1 MEKNRMPTA
10 FTILFG
16 LIVLVAISTYLIPAG
31 QYNVLADGEPI
42 AGTYHTV
49 AQHGQN
55 IGSILKAPLEGLYDA
70 IDIAAFILM
79 VGGFLGIV
87 METGAI
93 DTGIRSVVRRLHGRE
108 KYMIPILMFIFAL
121 GGTTFGMWEETMA
134 FFPLLLPIFLAAGYD
149 TVVPV
154 AVVLLGAGVG
164 SLGSTVNPFATG
176 IAAGFAGVR
185 LSDGMIL
192 RLIMLAVFLVTAIY
206 FVMRYA
212 ERVRQHP
219 ETSVVAAY
227 REEHRA
233 FFLDKKKGENDED
246 APLTIRQKLVL
257 WIFAAV
263 FLIMVYSVIPFDDM
277 GLDFLPTLSWWF
289 PELSALFLAGALL
302 AGICY
307 GMSEKALVANFLNG
321 TKDLLSV
328 AFIIGISRGIIV
340 IMNNGMIT
348 DTILY
353 WGESALQGTAGW
365 GFILLSY
372 LIYIPLAFLIPSS
385 SGLATLV
392 TPIMSPLA
400 DFSGVSRALS
410 ITAFQSASG
419 FLNLFTPTS
428 AVIMGALALGRI
440 PYNRWLKFSWR
451 YLLFVFLANAAF
463 LAAGALIPGL
473 S

>member
-55 IGSILKAPLEGLYDA
+55 IGAILKAPLEGLYDA

-79 VGGFLGIV
+79 VGGFLGVV

-154 AVVLLGAGVG
+154 AVILLGAGVG

-212 ERVRQHP
+212 ERVRLHP

-233 FFLDKKKGENDED
+233 FFLDKKKGETNED
-246 APLTIRQKLVL
+246 APLTVRQKLVL

-307 GMSEKALVANFLNG
+307 GMPEKVLVANFLNG

>member
-31 QYNVLADGEPI
+31 QYHVLADGEPI

-55 IGSILKAPLEGLYDA
+55 IGAILKAPLEGLYDA

-79 VGGFLGIV
+79 VGGFLGVV

-154 AVVLLGAGVG
+154 AVILLGAGVG

-233 FFLDKKKGENDED
+233 FFLDKKKGKTDED
-246 APLTIRQKLVL
+246 APLTVRQKLVL

-307 GMSEKALVANFLNG
+307 GMPEKVLVANFLNG

>member
-1 MEKNRMPTA
+1 MQKSRMPTA

-16 LIVLVAISTYLIPAG
+16 LIILVAIATYLIPAG
-31 QYNVLADGEPI
+31 QYNYLADGEPI
-42 AGTYHTV
+42 AGTYHTMPT
-49 AQHGQN
+49 QGQN
-55 IGSILKAPLEGLYDA
+55 PGDILKAPLEGLYDA

-79 VGGFLGIV
+79 VGGFLGVV

-93 DTGIRSVVRRLHGRE
+93 DTGIRSIVRRLHGRE
-108 KYMIPILMFIFAL
+108 KYMIPILMFIFAM

-134 FFPLLLPIFLAAGYD
+134 FFPLLIPIFLAAGYD
-149 TVVPV
+149 TVVPI
-154 AVVLLGAGVG
+154 AVILLGAGVG
-164 SLGSTVNPFATG
+164 TLGSTVNPFATG
-176 IAAGFAGVR
+176 IAAGFAGVS
-185 LSDGMIL
+185 LSEGMIL
-192 RLIMLAVFLVTAIY
+192 RIIMLVVLLVAAIAY
-206 FVMRYA
+206 VMRYA
-212 ERVRQHP
+212 ERVRLNP

-227 REEHRA
+227 REDHRA
-233 FFLDKKKGENDED
+233 FFLAEGKREKEETDQ
-246 APLTIRQKLVL
+246 PLTVRQKIVL
-257 WIFAAV
+257 WIFIAV
-263 FLIMVYSVIPFDDM
+263 FLVMVYSVIPFDDM
-277 GLDFLPTLSWWF
+277 GIHFLPTLSWWF

-307 GMSEKALVANFLNG
+307 GMSEKVLVENFLNG

-353 WGESALQGTAGW
+353 WGESALHGATGW
-365 GFILLSY
+365 VFILMSY
-372 LIYIPLAFLIPSS
+372 FIYVPLAFLIPSS
-385 SGLATLV
+385 SGLATLA

-410 ITAFQSASG
+410 ITSFQAASG

-440 PYNRWLKFSWR
+440 PYNRWLKFEWK
-451 YLLFVFLANAAF
+451 YLLFVFVSNILF
-463 LAAGALIPGL
+463 LVGGTFF
-473 S
+473 